1 MNISNQYQASLSDI
15 ILTIKNISQDKDRLR
30 SNQITQNF
38 EQGLEELGE
47 DGIKECKS
55 SIVACIF
62 WLLTNHPQKVNFLDP
77 ERQVALKSII
87 NLLKKL
93 YCIDRSVS
101 DGSKT

>member
-1 MNISNQYQASLSDI
+1 MSVSNQYQASLSDM

-55 SIVACIF
+55 SIVACIY
-62 WLLTNHPQKVNFLDP
+62 WLLTSTP
-77 ERQVALKSII
+77 
-87 NLLKKL
+87 
-93 YCIDRSVS
+93 
-101 DGSKT
+101 

>member
-15 ILTIKNISQDKDRLR
+15 ILTIKNISQDNDRLR

-47 DGIKECKS
+47 DGIKECKN

-93 YCIDRSVS
+93 YCIDRTVS